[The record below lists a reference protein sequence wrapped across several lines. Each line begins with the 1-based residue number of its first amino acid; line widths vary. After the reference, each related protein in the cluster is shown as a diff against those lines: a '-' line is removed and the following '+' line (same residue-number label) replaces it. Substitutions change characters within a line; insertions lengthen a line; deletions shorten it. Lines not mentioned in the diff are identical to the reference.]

1 MSRWPRRVLKSFTAH
16 CSPLTPYTIPS
27 AGAHGSATAQ
37 KKDERKD
44 PPPKTEKVVPKGE
57 KQPKSDER
65 RNDDR
70 RRGNDNRKKG
80 DG

>member
-1 MSRWPRRVLKSFTAH
+1 MKVLRTTLTTALAA
-16 CSPLTPYTIPS
+16 CVLSV
-27 AGAHGSATAQ
+27 GAHGSATAQ

>member
-1 MSRWPRRVLKSFTAH
+1 MKVLRTSLATALAA
-16 CSPLTPYTIPS
+16 CVLSV
-27 AGAHGSATAQ
+27 GAHGYTTAQ

-65 RNDDR
+65 RNNDR
-70 RRGNDNRKKG
+70 DRGGDKKKKG

>member
-1 MSRWPRRVLKSFTAH
+1 MMKVLRTTLATALAA
-16 CSPLTPYTIPS
+16 CVLS
-27 AGAHGSATAQ
+27 AGAHGSALAQ

-57 KQPKSDER
+57 KQPRGEDR
-65 RNDDR
+65 RNDD

>member
-1 MSRWPRRVLKSFTAH
+1 MATALAACVL
-16 CSPLTPYTIPS
+16 S
-27 AGAHGSATAQ
+27 AGAHGHASAQ

-57 KQPKSDER
+57 KQPKSE
-65 RNDDR
+65 DR
-70 RRGNDNRKKG
+70 RDNDRDRGGDKKKKG